1 MIACAVHVRDRQ
13 RVPVDVRVVAEH
25 IDRDRVV
32 LCHREAVVRATG
44 ASLTGVTVPLTV
56 ATAETVPS
64 VIV

>member
-1 MIACAVHVRDRQ
+1 MAWPFTCVIVSGFPSTSESLLRTLTVTESILATVKLSFA
-13 RVPVDVRVVAEH
+13 
-25 IDRDRVV
+25 
-32 LCHREAVVRATG
+32 ATG

>member
-1 MIACAVHVRDRQ
+1 MAVAVHVRDRQ
-13 RVPVDVRVVAEH
+13 TSSPSTSRVVAED
-25 IDRDRVV
+25 IDRDAAIFR
-32 LCHREAVVRATG
+32 HREAIVRATG